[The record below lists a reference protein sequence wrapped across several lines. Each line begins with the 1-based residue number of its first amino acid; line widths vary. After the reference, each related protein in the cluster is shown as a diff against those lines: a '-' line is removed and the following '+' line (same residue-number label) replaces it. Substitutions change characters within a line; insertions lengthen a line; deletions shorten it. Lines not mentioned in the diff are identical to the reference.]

1 MAKVINFGS
10 LNIDKVYQLPH
21 IVRPGET
28 ISSTD
33 YHIWCGGK
41 GGNQSI
47 ALARAGA
54 VVFHAGCVGNDGAML
69 IDNLRENGVNTDFI
83 KISDK
88 PSGHAIIQVDE
99 EGENSIILYPGAN
112 CTVTLEQVDS
122 VIASTEPG
130 DFLLLQNEINLNE
143 LIIEKAYTA
152 GMIICM
158 NFAPFDQATAEKLPL
173 QYVKILMVNEQEGA
187 DLSGVVGP
195 EAIISKLLT
204 KYPEMI
210 VVITLGSKGAI
221 CGAGKSRFSAT
232 SPVVDAVDT
241 TCAGD
246 TFIGYFMEAYMNDR
260 LLDSCLQ
267 SGCSAAAIAVCRPGA
282 SSSIP
287 FRNEVKTLS

>member
-28 ISSTD
+28 ISSTN
-33 YHIWCGGK
+33 YNIWCGGK

-54 VVFHAGCVGNDGAML
+54 TVFHAGCVGNDGAIL
-69 IDNLRENGVNTDFI
+69 IDNLRDNGVNSDFVAI
-83 KISDK
+83 IDK

-99 EGENSIILYPGAN
+99 QGENSIILYPGAN
-112 CTVTLEQVDS
+112 WAITLEQVER
-122 VIASTEPG
+122 VINSAQPG

-143 LIIEKAYTA
+143 LIIAKAHA
-152 GMIICM
+152 VGMNICL
-158 NFAPFDQATAEKLPL
+158 NFAPFDLATAEKLPL
-173 QYVKILMVNEQEGA
+173 KYVKILMVNEQEGA
-187 DLSGVVGP
+187 DLSGINEP
-195 EAIISKLLT
+195 EAIIDKLLT

-210 VVITLGSKGAI
+210 VVITLGSKGAM
-221 CGAGKSRFSAT
+221 CGAGELRFSAT
-232 SPVVDAVDT
+232 SPVVNAVDT

-246 TFIGYFMEAYMNDR
+246 TFIGYFMNAYLNDQP
-260 LLDSCLQ
+260 LASCLQ
-267 SGCSAAAIAVCRPGA
+267 HGCNAAAIAVCRPGA

-287 FRNEVKTLS
+287 FRNEITL